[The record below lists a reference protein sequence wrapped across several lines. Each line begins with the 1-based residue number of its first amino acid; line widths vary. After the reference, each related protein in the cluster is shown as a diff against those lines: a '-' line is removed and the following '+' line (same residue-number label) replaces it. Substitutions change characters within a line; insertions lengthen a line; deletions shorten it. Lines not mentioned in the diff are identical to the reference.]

1 MKRIFSILI
10 FFVSLFLLTVH
21 PASAAPASITNFR
34 WTARNDG
41 DPPFVRIAMDLSHAV
56 KAEAAIDEEGKNF
69 QLILRDTAKG
79 SALHQYEMDKPQKME
94 NIRVFAL
101 RPDAKAG
108 KPHRLVVD
116 IPIIGAKKSY
126 YKSVDKAEKRNAA
139 KAAKEEITSS
149 TPAAPAPPI
158 KDVPVSAEARQALK
172 GKIICLDPG
181 HGGTDVG
188 AIGHLNN
195 KEIYEK
201 DITLP
206 IALNLRDLL
215 ASAGAKV
222 VMTRTTDRDVYGLY
236 ASDTAELQARC
247 DIANEAH
254 AHVFVS
260 IHIDSISNP
269 QIDGLTAYYYVGS
282 DKSLL
287 LAHMLH
293 QATLNSLSI
302 PDRGVRANNFYV
314 TAHTTMPSVLMEM
327 GYISNEHRLKM
338 LTSKWA
344 PKSIAKSLFNGLV
357 DYFAQTD

>member
-10 FFVSLFLLTVH
+10 FFVSLFLLAVH

-79 SALHQYEMDKPQKME
+79 SALHQYEMDERAIDFATVSEKNGDTYLDILMTKPQKME

-101 RPDAKAG
+101 RPD
-108 KPHRLVVD
+108 
-116 IPIIGAKKSY
+116 
-126 YKSVDKAEKRNAA
+126 A

-222 VMTRTTDRDVYGLY
+222 VMTRTTDRDVYGPY

-269 QIDGLTAYYYVGS
+269 QIDGVTAYYYVGS

>member
-10 FFVSLFLLTVH
+10 FFVSLFLLAVH

-79 SALHQYEMDKPQKME
+79 SALHQYEMDERAIDFATVSEKNGDTYLDVLMTKPQKME

-158 KDVPVSAEARQALK
+158 KDVPVRK
-172 GKIICLDPG
+172 N
-181 HGGTDVG
+181 
-188 AIGHLNN
+188 HL
-195 KEIYEK
+195 
-201 DITLP
+201 
-206 IALNLRDLL
+206 
-215 ASAGAKV
+215 S
-222 VMTRTTDRDVYGLY
+222 
-236 ASDTAELQARC
+236 
-247 DIANEAH
+247 
-254 AHVFVS
+254 
-260 IHIDSISNP
+260 
-269 QIDGLTAYYYVGS
+269 
-282 DKSLL
+282 
-287 LAHMLH
+287 
-293 QATLNSLSI
+293 
-302 PDRGVRANNFYV
+302 
-314 TAHTTMPSVLMEM
+314 
-327 GYISNEHRLKM
+327 
-338 LTSKWA
+338 
-344 PKSIAKSLFNGLV
+344 
-357 DYFAQTD
+357 